1 MEGRRLLHGSR
12 SGNQNCCPWLHPGS
26 SGPGFRCLSLVP
38 SAAAGGHGK
47 REWLRRLSGIQSR
60 KEWPARRQSQLHHEG
75 QRYLVCPEWHLFDS
89 QVIGALI
96 SVCNRDSLR
105 GVRSIRH
112 SWCVM
117 GYQNEYNA
125 LSSDS
130 LFTAEVEG

>member
-75 QRYLVCPEWHLFDS
+75 QRYLVCPEWHVFDS

-96 SVCNRDSLR
+96 SVCNRDSFTPRCPQHTPLLVCD
-105 GVRSIRH
+105 GVSERVQCFVI
-112 SWCVM
+112 
-117 GYQNEYNA
+117 
-125 LSSDS
+125 
-130 LFTAEVEG
+130 